1 MGRARD
7 FAARGEQG
15 RSALVLDASAA
26 DTDVHENILLDGTDA
41 ASKNAGF
48 NIMQED
54 FSTDV
59 PLDSLPPGSRPILNE
74 DLIWFH
80 TWYGQSGSQ
89 SISDA
94 TTTKLNFDAVKWDWQ
109 GNANMA
115 ADPSVFTVPVS
126 GIYYLRASVYYSIS
140 AHNSILIYAYIYPR
154 VNDRANIG
162 IQQYHSH
169 GYGGGSGFAY
179 HNIGTQEASGIVQLN
194 KGDKVDVDVYFYKN
208 ASAGHI
214 VYTYNAFDG
223 LTGCLLQR
231 IDDL

>member
-15 RSALVLDASAA
+15 RSAVVRDASAA

-41 ASKNAGF
+41 TSKNAGF

-89 SISDA
+89 VISEA
-94 TTTKLNFDAVKWDWQ
+94 TLTKCTFDAVRWDWQ
-109 GNANMA
+109 GNANMT
-115 ADPSVFTVPVS
+115 ADPSQFTVAVS
-126 GIYYLRASVYYSIS
+126 GFYYLRFSLYHGVS
-140 AHNSILIYAYIYPR
+140 AHNSVQIYSYMQPR
-154 VNDRANIG
+154 LNGASFSIHDFR
-162 IQQYHSH
+162 SH
-169 GYGGGSGFAY
+169 GYGGGSGYSY
-179 HNIGTQEASGIVQLN
+179 HGVGTIEASGIIQLN
-194 KGDKVDVDVYFYKN
+194 KGDTIDTAVYFQKN
-208 ASAGHI
+208 AGVTNT
-214 VYTYNAFDG
+214 VYTYKGSFDG
-223 LTGCLLQR
+223 MSGCLLQR
-231 IDDL
+231 LDD

>member
-26 DTDVHENILLDGTDA
+26 DTDVHENILLDGTDS

-89 SISDA
+89 VISEA
-94 TTTKLNFDAVKWDWQ
+94 TLTKCTFDAVRWDWQ
-109 GNANMA
+109 GNAKMID
-115 ADPSVFTVPVS
+115 DPSQFTAPVS
-126 GIYYLRASVYYSIS
+126 GFYYLRFSLYHGVS
-140 AHNSILIYAYIYPR
+140 AHNSVQIYSYMQPR
-154 VNDRANIG
+154 LNGASFSIHDFR
-162 IQQYHSH
+162 SH
-169 GYGGGSGFAY
+169 GYGGGSGFNF
-179 HNIGTQEASGIVQLN
+179 HQVGTQESSGIIQLN
-194 KGDKVDVDVYFYKN
+194 KGDTVDVAVYFYKN
-208 ASAGHI
+208 ASAGH
-214 VYTYNAFDG
+214 VAYTYKGSLDG
-223 LTGCLLQR
+223 FSGCLLQR
-231 IDDL
+231 LDD

>member
-59 PLDSLPPGSRPILNE
+59 PLDSLPPGSRPILND

-80 TWYGQSGSQ
+80 TWYGSGGSQ
-89 SISDA
+89 TISEA
-94 TTTKLNFDAVKWDWQ
+94 TTTKCTFDAVRWDWQ
-109 GNANMA
+109 GNANMT
-115 ADPSVFTVPVS
+115 ADPSQFTVPVS
-126 GIYYLRASVYYSIS
+126 GYYYLRFSVYYGIS
-140 AHNSILIYAYIYPR
+140 AHNSILIYSYMQPR
-154 VNDRANIG
+154 LNGSSFSIADYR
-162 IQQYHSH
+162 SH

-179 HNIGTQEASGIVQLN
+179 HSTGTVETSGIIQLN
-194 KGDKVDVDVYFYKN
+194 KGDTIDTAVYFQKN
-208 ASAGHI
+208 AAMTHTA
-214 VYTYNAFDG
+214 YTYNAMDG
-223 LTGCLLQR
+223 MTGCLLQR
-231 IDDL
+231 LDD

>member
-59 PLDSLPPGSRPILNE
+59 PLDSLPPGSRPILND

-80 TWYGQSGSQ
+80 TWYDHSGSQ
-89 SISDA
+89 TISEA
-94 TTTKLNFDAVKWDWQ
+94 TTTKCTFDAVRWDWQ
-109 GNANMA
+109 GNANMID
-115 ADPSVFTVPVS
+115 DPSQFTVPVS
-126 GIYYLRASVYYSIS
+126 GFYYIRTSVYYSVS
-140 AHNSILIYAYIYPR
+140 SHNSILVYNYEYGPQRGREAI
-154 VNDRANIG
+154 NNS
-162 IQQYHSH
+162 QQPC
-169 GYGGGSGFAY
+169 
-179 HNIGTQEASGIVQLN
+179 TDVQ
-194 KGDKVDVDVYFYKN
+194 
-208 ASAGHI
+208 
-214 VYTYNAFDG
+214 
-223 LTGCLLQR
+223 
-231 IDDL
+231 

>member
-26 DTDVHENILLDGTDA
+26 DTDVHENILLDGTDS

-59 PLDSLPPGSRPILNE
+59 PLDSLPPGSRPILND

-94 TTTKLNFDAVKWDWQ
+94 TTTKCNWNAVRWDWQ
-109 GNANMA
+109 GNANMID
-115 ADPSVFTVPVS
+115 DPSVFTVPVS
-126 GIYYLRASVYYSIS
+126 GFYYLRASVYYSIS
-140 AHNSILIYAYIYPR
+140 AHNSLLLYNYIYPR
-154 VNDRANIG
+154 VNGSTAQG
-162 IQQYHSH
+162 IHDFRSH

-179 HNIGTQEASGIVQLN
+179 HQIGTQEASGIIQLN
-194 KGDKVDVDVYFYKN
+194 KGDTVDVAVYFYKN

-214 VYTYNAFDG
+214 AYTYKGSLDG
-223 LTGCLLQR
+223 FSGCLLQR
-231 IDDL
+231 LAD

>member
-59 PLDSLPPGSRPILNE
+59 PLDSLPPGSRPILND

-80 TWYGQSGSQ
+80 TWYGSGGSQ
-89 SISDA
+89 TISEA
-94 TTTKLNFDAVKWDWQ
+94 TTTKCTFDAVKWDWQ
-109 GNANMA
+109 GNANMT
-115 ADPSVFTVPVS
+115 ADPSQFTVPVS
-126 GIYYLRASVYYSIS
+126 GYYYLRFSVYYSIS
-140 AHNSILIYAYIYPR
+140 AHNLSLI
-154 VNDRANIG
+154 
-162 IQQYHSH
+162 
-169 GYGGGSGFAY
+169 
-179 HNIGTQEASGIVQLN
+179 
-194 KGDKVDVDVYFYKN
+194 
-208 ASAGHI
+208 HI
-214 VYTYNAFDG
+214 
-223 LTGCLLQR
+223 
-231 IDDL
+231 

>member
-59 PLDSLPPGSRPILNE
+59 PLDSLPPGSRPILND

-80 TWYGQSGSQ
+80 TWYGSAGSQ
-89 SISDA
+89 TISEA
-94 TTTKLNFDAVKWDWQ
+94 TTTKCTFDAVKWDWQ
-109 GNANMA
+109 GNANMT
-115 ADPSVFTVPVS
+115 ADPSQFTVPVS
-126 GIYYLRASVYYSIS
+126 GYYYIRCSVYHSIS
-140 AHNSILIYAYIYPR
+140 AHNSILIYSYIYPR
-154 VNDRANIG
+154 LNGSSCSIADYR
-162 IQQYHSH
+162 SH

-179 HNIGTQEASGIVQLN
+179 HSTGTREVSGIIQLN
-194 KGDKVDVDVYFYKN
+194 KGDTIDTAVYFYKN
-208 ASAGHI
+208 AAMTHTA
-214 VYTYNAFDG
+214 YTYHGSFDG
-223 LTGCLLQR
+223 MTGCLLQR
-231 IDDL
+231 LDD